1 MPTYSELPYD
11 ILHQLCTH
19 IREIDFDT
27 LKVFSQVDKRT
38 HSVVVPILFHSIS
51 FRQHWRDT
59 DTPWKGVQ
67 EVADA
72 ILSNKE
78 ALAAIRFALPF
89 PKQNHLILTRTTS
102 QANRS

>member
-11 ILHQLCTH
+11 ILHQLCTL
-19 IREIDFDT
+19 IREIDFNT

-38 HSVVVPILFHSIS
+38 HSAAVPILFHSIG
-51 FRQHWRDT
+51 FRQEWEET

-72 ILSNKE
+72 ILGDNE
-78 ALAAIRFALPF
+78 ALAAIRFVPPF
-89 PKQNHLILTRTTS
+89 PKQDHL
-102 QANRS
+102 